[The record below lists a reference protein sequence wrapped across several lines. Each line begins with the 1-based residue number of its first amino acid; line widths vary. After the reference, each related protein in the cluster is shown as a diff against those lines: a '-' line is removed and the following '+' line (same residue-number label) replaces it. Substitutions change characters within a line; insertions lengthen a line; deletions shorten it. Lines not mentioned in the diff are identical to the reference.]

1 MAEEDAGL
9 SHGNAAE
16 ALALGAHGTLD
27 PRAAAYLVKQARLTE
42 LQIADL
48 EREDALRHWSLRVR
62 HVSDVMKLTFELSAA
77 FVVLVLVGL
86 ICMTLWKAAHD
97 DSLVIQAFSVPPDL
111 AARGLT
117 GEAIAAQVQDRLAA
131 IQDAV
136 QTSRPANSYASNW
149 GDDVKVQIPDTG
161 MSIGEFYRLLVS
173 WFGSETRISG
183 EVYRT
188 PQGIAM
194 AVRTTGQ
201 PGDIVRGSE
210 ADLDSVVQKAAEAI
224 YARTQP
230 YRYGM
235 YLAATSPVKNRPR
248 VNAILYQLAAT
259 GSPLDKTWSY
269 MGIATYAE
277 FTDPLRAPAINAKAI
292 PIAPDFALAYENI
305 GAEEQTLSHD
315 EAALAP
321 WRKTIAILSAGN
333 GGVTERARNIIL
345 PSIVAGVAELK
356 GDFEAALHNYG
367 VAASLPE
374 YAGIAKIADHKLAYA
389 LGSLHEQG
397 RARLQWSRRG
407 VPKVAQGQ
415 VRVAHSDIQSL
426 AAVPDWAGVLAAKAD
441 LERLLIPTPP
451 PPFTAEYTKQ
461 ILAREIWP
469 YAAEAL
475 AHTGDMKGAE
485 ALIAKTPLN
494 CLICVRV
501 RGDIA
506 AMRRDWAEAARWY
519 AMASAQSPS
528 IPFADNDWGRMLMAK
543 GDLDGAMAKF
553 ESANRKGPHFADPL
567 EMWGEA
573 LILKN
578 RSDLALAKFEEAAKY
593 APNWGRL
600 HLKWGEALL
609 YSGRG
614 GDAGK
619 QFAIASSLD
628 LSASDRAALGRVRAH
643 HG

>member
-9 SHGNAAE
+9 SHGNAAD
-16 ALALGAHGTLD
+16 ALALSAHGTLD

-117 GEAIAAQVQDRLAA
+117 GEAIAAQVQDKLAA
-131 IQDAV
+131 IQDSV

-210 ADLDSVVQKAAEAI
+210 ADLDNVVQKAAEAI

-235 YLAATSPVKNRPR
+235 YLAATDPVKNRPR

-259 GSPLDKTWSY
+259 GSPLDKAWSY
-269 MGIATYAE
+269 MGLATYAE
-277 FTDPLRAPAINAKAI
+277 FTDPLRAPAINARAI

-305 GAEEQTLSHD
+305 GAEDQTLAHD

-333 GGVTERARNIIL
+333 GGITERARNIIM

-356 GDFEAALHNYG
+356 GDFEAALHNYAT
-367 VAASLPE
+367 VKRVRS
-374 YAGIAKIADHKLAYA
+374 
-389 LGSLHEQG
+389 GSG
-397 RARLQWSRRG
+397 ARLAFS
-407 VPKVAQGQ
+407 
-415 VRVAHSDIQSL
+415 
-426 AAVPDWAGVLAAKAD
+426 
-441 LERLLIPTPP
+441 
-451 PPFTAEYTKQ
+451 
-461 ILAREIWP
+461 
-469 YAAEAL
+469 
-475 AHTGDMKGAE
+475 
-485 ALIAKTPLN
+485 
-494 CLICVRV
+494 
-501 RGDIA
+501 
-506 AMRRDWAEAARWY
+506 
-519 AMASAQSPS
+519 
-528 IPFADNDWGRMLMAK
+528 
-543 GDLDGAMAKF
+543 
-553 ESANRKGPHFADPL
+553 
-567 EMWGEA
+567 
-573 LILKN
+573 
-578 RSDLALAKFEEAAKY
+578 
-593 APNWGRL
+593 
-600 HLKWGEALL
+600 
-609 YSGRG
+609 
-614 GDAGK
+614 
-619 QFAIASSLD
+619 
-628 LSASDRAALGRVRAH
+628 
-643 HG
+643 

>member
-201 PGDIVRGSE
+201 PGDI
-210 ADLDSVVQKAAEAI
+210 ADVAVFLASNDS
-224 YARTQP
+224 RW
-230 YRYGM
+230 
-235 YLAATSPVKNRPR
+235 L
-248 VNAILYQLAAT
+248 T
-259 GSPLDKTWSY
+259 G
-269 MGIATYAE
+269 E
-277 FTDPLRAPAINAKAI
+277 QLRA
-292 PIAPDFALAYENI
+292 
-305 GAEEQTLSHD
+305 S
-315 EAALAP
+315 
-321 WRKTIAILSAGN
+321 
-333 GGVTERARNIIL
+333 GGLR
-345 PSIVAGVAELK
+345 
-356 GDFEAALHNYG
+356 
-367 VAASLPE
+367 
-374 YAGIAKIADHKLAYA
+374 
-389 LGSLHEQG
+389 
-397 RARLQWSRRG
+397 
-407 VPKVAQGQ
+407 
-415 VRVAHSDIQSL
+415 
-426 AAVPDWAGVLAAKAD
+426 
-441 LERLLIPTPP
+441 
-451 PPFTAEYTKQ
+451 
-461 ILAREIWP
+461 
-469 YAAEAL
+469 
-475 AHTGDMKGAE
+475 
-485 ALIAKTPLN
+485 
-494 CLICVRV
+494 
-501 RGDIA
+501 
-506 AMRRDWAEAARWY
+506 
-519 AMASAQSPS
+519 
-528 IPFADNDWGRMLMAK
+528 
-543 GDLDGAMAKF
+543 
-553 ESANRKGPHFADPL
+553 
-567 EMWGEA
+567 
-573 LILKN
+573 
-578 RSDLALAKFEEAAKY
+578 
-593 APNWGRL
+593 
-600 HLKWGEALL
+600 
-609 YSGRG
+609 
-614 GDAGK
+614 
-619 QFAIASSLD
+619 
-628 LSASDRAALGRVRAH
+628 
-643 HG
+643 